1 MKVKL
6 SISGET
12 SIGHVRSENED
23 SFIVAKYDQ
32 SGNITEYGERML
44 STINCDDTSVLIA
57 VADGLGGHAGGAI
70 ASQAAICAISTF
82 VKQQI
87 ERGLLNDSPH
97 CEILSEAVQACHHEV
112 SQLGLS
118 EPGLEEMASTLTAGW
133 IASNNLYV
141 IHVGDS
147 RAYLLRRGD
156 LRQLTT
162 DHTLANKIAQ
172 GLSDDADKEM
182 YRRWANILWNTIG
195 GSKQSPDA
203 EITVQELIP
212 GDQILFC
219 TDGLSNSLDEG
230 DIQRVMTELS
240 TPTEQ
245 CQELVE
251 LANELGGRDNIT
263 AIVLHVHERCED
275 ESQIDDESR
284 VEVSVASGEA
294 EFDSP
299 DQFSAS

>member
-23 SFIVAKYDQ
+23 SFIVAKYDR
-32 SGNITEYGERML
+32 SGNITEYGERIL
-44 STINCDDTSVLIA
+44 STINCDDTSVLVA

-70 ASQAAICAISTF
+70 ASQAAIGSISTF

-87 ERGLLNDSPH
+87 ERGLLNDTPH

-118 EPGLEEMASTLTAGW
+118 QPGLEEMASTLTAGW
-133 IASNNLYV
+133 IARDNLYV

-147 RAYLLRRGD
+147 RAYLLRRGE

-172 GLSDDADKEM
+172 GLSGDADKEM
-182 YRRWANILWNTIG
+182 YYRWSNILWNTIG

-219 TDGLSNSLDEG
+219 TDGLSNSLDER
-230 DIQRVMTELS
+230 DIQRVLSELS
-240 TPTEQ
+240 TPTDQ
-245 CQELVE
+245 CQELVG
-251 LANELGGRDNIT
+251 LANQLGGRDNIT
-263 AIVLHVHERCED
+263 AIVLHVDERCKE
-275 ESQIDDESR
+275 EGQIDDQSR
-284 VEVSVASGEA
+284 AMVSVASVKA
-294 EFDSP
+294 DIDSP

>member
-12 SIGHVRSENED
+12 NIGHVRIENED
-23 SFIVAKYDQ
+23 SFIVAKYDR
-32 SGNITEYGERML
+32 SGNITEYGEHIL
-44 STINCDDTSVLIA
+44 STINCDDASVLIA

-70 ASQAAICAISTF
+70 ASQAAIGSISTF
-82 VKQQI
+82 VRQQL
-87 ERGLLNDSPH
+87 ERGRLNDASH
-97 CEILSEAVQACHHEV
+97 CEILFEAVHACHREV

-118 EPGLEEMASTLTAGW
+118 QPGLEEMASTLTAGW
-133 IASNNLYV
+133 ISRDVLNV
-141 IHVGDS
+141 VHVGDS
-147 RAYLLRRGD
+147 RAYLLRQGD

-172 GLSDDADKEM
+172 GLSDDADKKL
-182 YRRWANILWNTIG
+182 YSRWSNILWNTIG
-195 GSKQSPDA
+195 GSKQSPEA
-203 EITVQELIP
+203 EVRVQEIMP

-219 TDGLSNSLDEG
+219 TDGLSNSLDERE
-230 DIQRVMTELS
+230 IQRVMTELS

-251 LANELGGRDNIT
+251 RANEFGGRDNIT

-275 ESQIDDESR
+275 ESQSDDQSR
-284 VEVSVASGEA
+284 AKVSVASSEA
-294 EFDSP
+294 GFDSP

>member
-32 SGNITEYGERML
+32 SGNITEFGERML

-70 ASQAAICAISTF
+70 ASQAAIGSISTF

-87 ERGLLNDSPH
+87 ERGLSMTLRIAKYCQKQCKRASRS
-97 CEILSEAVQACHHEV
+97 LSTGAFSA
-112 SQLGLS
+112 
-118 EPGLEEMASTLTAGW
+118 GLEEMASTLTAGW
-133 IASNNLYV
+133 IESDNLYV

-182 YRRWANILWNTIG
+182 YRRWSNILWNTIG
-195 GSKQSPDA
+195 GSKQSPDP
-203 EITVQELIP
+203 EITVQELVP

-219 TDGLSNSLDEG
+219 TDGLSNSLDER

-240 TPTEQ
+240 TPTDQ

-275 ESQIDDESR
+275 ESQNDDESR
-284 VEVSVASGEA
+284 VKVSVASGDA
-294 EFDSP
+294 EYDSP

>member
-32 SGNITEYGERML
+32 SGNITEFGERML

-70 ASQAAICAISTF
+70 ASQAAIGSISTF

-87 ERGLLNDSPH
+87 ERGLLNDTPH
-97 CEILSEAVQACHHEV
+97 CEILSEAVQACHREV

-118 EPGLEEMASTLTAGW
+118 QPGLEEMASTLTAGW
-133 IASNNLYV
+133 IESDNLYV

-182 YRRWANILWNTIG
+182 YRRWSNILWNTIG
-195 GSKQSPDA
+195 GSKQSPDP
-203 EITVQELIP
+203 EITVQELVP

-219 TDGLSNSLDEG
+219 TDGLSNSLDER

-240 TPTEQ
+240 TPTDQ

-275 ESQIDDESR
+275 ESQNDDESR
-284 VEVSVASGEA
+284 VKVSVASGDA
-294 EFDSP
+294 EYDSP

>member
-6 SISGET
+6 SISGAT

-32 SGNITEYGERML
+32 SGNITEYGESML
-44 STINCDDTSVLIA
+44 SSIYCDGTSVLIA

-70 ASQAAICAISTF
+70 ASRATIGSISTF

-87 ERGLLNDSPH
+87 ERGQLNETPH
-97 CEILSEAVQACHHEV
+97 REIFTEAVQACHREV
-112 SQLGLS
+112 SQMGLS
-118 EPGLEEMASTLTAGW
+118 QPGLEEMASTLTAGW
-133 IASNNLYV
+133 IARDYLYV

-162 DHTLANKIAQ
+162 DHTLANRIAQ
-172 GLSDDADKEM
+172 GLSDEVDKEM
-182 YRRWANILWNTIG
+182 YSRWSNVLWNTIG

-219 TDGLSNSLDEG
+219 TDGLSNSLDEQ
-230 DIQRVMTELS
+230 DIQRLLTQLS
-240 TPTEQ
+240 KPTDQ
-245 CQELVE
+245 CQELVG
-251 LANELGGRDNIT
+251 LANQLGGRDNIT
-263 AIVLHVHERCED
+263 AVVLQVHELCDD
-275 ESQIDDESR
+275 ESQIDDQSR
-284 VEVSVASGEA
+284 SKVSVAPRA
-294 EFDSP
+294 VDFDAP